1 MIIVSRT
8 INGISINGYE
18 NLLNADG
25 TLMKFVS
32 KESAVA
38 FLQSNGITSKE
49 LESLNFEEEI

>member
-1 MIIVSRT
+1 MIIISRA

-49 LESLNFEEEI
+49 LESY

>member
-1 MIIVSRT
+1 MIIISRA